1 MSRWLFVFLAI
12 ICFPL
17 VVLAGPP
24 ILTDD
29 TGTPGPG
36 KWEMNM
42 GFTVD
47 KRQDATRFETP
58 AFDLNYGIGEHIQLN
73 YSFSWI
79 VLDSKDEAAKSGLG
93 NSEVAVKWRFLD
105 EDKHGVA
112 MSIYPRFIFNNPTSS
127 ADRGLVE
134 EGTVFRLPV
143 QLEKKLGILD
153 MIVNFGHEFHQH
165 GGDSWSYSIAAKY
178 AEIKGLEVL
187 AEVFGTVDNSFNNA
201 ENVFDVGIRAD
212 VRENYT
218 VLASIGRSLDDAPDQ
233 PTLLSYVGLQVRF

>member
-1 MSRWLFVFLAI
+1 
-12 ICFPL
+12 
-17 VVLAGPP
+17 
-24 ILTDD
+24 
-29 TGTPGPG
+29 
-36 KWEMNM
+36 
-42 GFTVD
+42 
-47 KRQDATRFETP
+47 
-58 AFDLNYGIGEHIQLN
+58 
-73 YSFSWI
+73 

-212 VRENYT
+212 VSENYT

>member
-1 MSRWLFVFLAI
+1 MSRWLFVFQAI

-42 GFTVD
+42 GFTVE
-47 KRQDATRFETP
+47 KRQDATRLETP
-58 AFDLNYGIGEHIQLN
+58 AFDLNYGIGENIQLN

-79 VLDSKDEAAKSGLG
+79 VLDREDEAAKSGLG

-105 EDKHGVA
+105 EDRHGVA

-153 MIVNFGHEFHQH
+153 MIVNLGHEFHQH
-165 GGDSWSYSIAAKY
+165 QGDSWLYSIAAKY

-212 VRENYT
+212 VSDNYT
-218 VLASIGRSLDDAPDQ
+218 VLVSIGRSLNDAPDQ